1 MTSTF
6 LPRLPGTRSLIFADL
21 PSLPLPEDIPI
32 SNQNDER
39 VNDEINARKVRLVDE
54 EGENRGV
61 MPLDEA
67 LRISRKEDQDLVE
80 VAPDASP
87 PVCRIM
93 DYGKY
98 KYEQQKKRQ
107 RARQNQQ
114 QTKLKE
120 VRFRPRTEEH
130 DLNTKRNQA
139 RSFLEDGNIVR
150 VTLYFKG
157 REIVY
162 KDQGKEKVRSFAEDL
177 EDISVIQDELSEEGH
192 RIQMTLA
199 PKTD

>member
-1 MTSTF
+1 
-6 LPRLPGTRSLIFADL
+6 
-21 PSLPLPEDIPI
+21 
-32 SNQNDER
+32 

-54 EGENRGV
+54 EGDNQGV

-107 RARQNQQ
+107 RAKKNQT

-130 DLNTKRNQA
+130 DLETKRKQA
-139 RSFLEDGNIVR
+139 RRFLEDNNIVR

-162 KDQGKEKVRSFAEDL
+162 KEQGKEKVRSFAEDL
-177 EDISVIQDELSEEGH
+177 DDISVIQDELSEEGH

-199 PKTD
+199 PKSD